1 VPKLNRNVTI
11 AIISAVIGVIAL
23 IAALIFA
30 DDPLSLGSALG
41 VVLLANA
48 AVRLGMARQ

>member
-1 VPKLNRNVTI
+1 MNRNVTI
-11 AIISAVIGVIAL
+11 AIISAAVGAVAL
-23 IAALIFA
+23 VLALLVA
-30 DDPLSLGSALG
+30 GDPVSLGSALG

>member
-1 VPKLNRNVTI
+1 MNRNVTI
-11 AIISAVIGVIAL
+11 AIISAVIGAVAL
-23 IAALIFA
+23 LLALVVA
-30 DDPLSLGSALG
+30 DDPVSLGSALG

>member
-1 VPKLNRNVTI
+1 MNRNVTI
-11 AIISAVIGVIAL
+11 AIISAVVGAVAL
-23 IAALIFA
+23 LLALLVA
-30 DDPLSLGSALG
+30 GDPVSLGSALG